1 MCVQVA
7 ARSRLLPACIAL
19 EGSRREVRFDNLNA
33 ICMKVPVLYVL
44 GRTEPELRNLR
55 RMRLICSFDIERSLA
70 DFRLTSIVS
79 ENILQEPSDV
89 LCHGNLLIVWRDAY
103 TAIKGF
109 THPCCAGGGGCEG
122 RSVGRRKARVPPR
135 HATGKGALRPFPA

>member
-70 DFRLTSIVS
+70 DFRFTSIVS

-89 LCHGNLLIVWRDAY
+89 LCHGNLLIVCRDSHKKFSRIHVEQAL
-103 TAIKGF
+103 AVAKDDLSG
-109 THPCCAGGGGCEG
+109 AGKPEYPLA
-122 RSVGRRKARVPPR
+122 VQL
-135 HATGKGALRPFPA
+135 GKCP